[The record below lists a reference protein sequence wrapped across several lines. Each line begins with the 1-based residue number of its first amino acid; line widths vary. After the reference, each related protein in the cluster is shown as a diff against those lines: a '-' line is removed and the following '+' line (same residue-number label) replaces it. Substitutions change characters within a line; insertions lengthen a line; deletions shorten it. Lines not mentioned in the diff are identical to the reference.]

1 MKILNKFL
9 ILFSFVMLFTTT
21 AFAGDWV
28 KDGDYYKYK
37 DDDGTFVTS
46 SWRMITGHE
55 GAKYKYYFDENG
67 HMATG
72 INKIGDDYYFFSWT
86 GELGGNANITIDEVK
101 RTTDKDGKFGGMPF
115 GLESQ
120 IDFSGEWVP
129 SGDDWKYKQ
138 NGDFVKNKFLLIQN
152 GTSTFSVYYFDS
164 LGNMAR
170 GVQFINGKYYYFNQ
184 DGTANSYSSVK
195 IADLKSNPTQGLGRL
210 KDDVNLSDA
219 EIREYNN
226 ELRQEELN
234 RLARIEA
241 AKNAPK
247 VPETTAA
254 FVPPTVDLTTYSI
267 SSKNLNSLVFK
278 NDEGGKLTLTFYVPV
293 IQGPNADIVNNA
305 ITANYSRIVK
315 QHFED
320 FLDDETTSKRT
331 MKLNE
336 LSLYHDQ
343 NENSIQITLY
353 GDSSFTIYINANTG
367 EIYPGY

>member
-1 MKILNKFL
+1 MKVLNKFL
-9 ILFSFVMLFTTT
+9 ILFSFVMILSTT

-28 KDGDYYKYK
+28 KDGDFYKYK

-72 INKIGDDYYFFSWT
+72 IKKIGENYYFFSWT
-86 GELGGNANITIDEVK
+86 GELGAKANITIDEVQ
-101 RTTDKDGKFGGMPF
+101 RTTDKDGDIGGMPF

-120 IDFSGEWVP
+120 SDFTGEWIHED
-129 SGDDWKYKQ
+129 DDWRYKQ
-138 NGDFVKNKFLLIQN
+138 NGEFVKNKFMLIQN
-152 GTSTFSVYYFDS
+152 GTSTFSVYYFDNF
-164 LGNMAR
+164 GNMAR
-170 GVQFINGKYYYFNQ
+170 GLQFINRRYHFFNQ
-184 DGTANSYSSVK
+184 DGTAKSYSSVTIGDSK
-195 IADLKSNPTQGLGRL
+195 TNPTQGLGRL
-210 KDDVNLSDA
+210 KDDVMMSDQ
-219 EIREYNN
+219 EIREYNL
-226 ELRQEELN
+226 ELRQAELFRLERLEE
-234 RLARIEA
+234 
-241 AKNAPK
+241 AKNAAK
-247 VPETTAA
+247 VNETKPFA
-254 FVPPTVDLTTYSI
+254 PPTVDLTTYSI
-267 SSKNLNSLVFK
+267 ASKNLNSLVFK

-293 IQGPNADIVNNA
+293 IQGPNAELVNTA
-305 ITANYSRIVK
+305 IASNYSRLVK

-320 FLDDETTSKRT
+320 FLDDETTKKKT

-367 EIYPGY
+367 EIYPAY

>member
-1 MKILNKFL
+1 MKVLNKL
-9 ILFSFVMLFTTT
+9 IILFTFVMLFSNTI
-21 AFAGDWV
+21 FASDWV
-28 KDGDYYKYK
+28 KEGSYYKYK
-37 DDDGTFVTS
+37 DEDGTFVTS

-72 INKIGDDYYFFSWT
+72 IKKIGDEYYFFSWT
-86 GELGGNANITIDEVK
+86 GELGANANITIDEVK

-120 IDFSGEWVP
+120 TDFTGEWVHED
-129 SGDDWKYKQ
+129 DDWRYKQ
-138 NGDFVKNKFLLIQN
+138 NGEFVKNKFMLIQN
-152 GTSTFSVYYFDS
+152 GTSTFSVYYFDNF
-164 LGNMAR
+164 GNMAR
-170 GVQFINGKYYYFNQ
+170 GLQFINRRYHFFNQ
-184 DGTANSYSSVK
+184 DGTAKSYSSVTIGDSK
-195 IADLKSNPTQGLGRL
+195 TNPTQGLGRL
-210 KDDVNLSDA
+210 KDDVMMSDQ
-219 EIREYNN
+219 EIREYNL
-226 ELRQEELN
+226 ELRQAELN

-241 AKNAPK
+241 SK
-247 VPETTAA
+247 TTANINETKA

-267 SSKNLNSLVFK
+267 ASKNLNSLVFK

-293 IQGPNADIVNNA
+293 IQGPNAELVNTA
-305 ITANYSRIVK
+305 IASNYSRLVK

-320 FLDDETTSKRT
+320 FLDDETTKKKT

-343 NENSIQITLY
+343 NENSIRITLY

-367 EIYPGY
+367 EIYPAY